1 MQYIISSAQWEW
13 HAKIVHFFKHKVE
26 ITKILAF
33 VMPLLMISGLFTETF
48 GKTRWILLSL
58 SNKQSG
64 NKDSYREGFLE
75 GMVTPTEWSGNI
87 INLYVNDNGLDFF
100 K

>member
-1 MQYIISSAQWEW
+1 MGMACQNCTL
-13 HAKIVHFFKHKVE
+13 FHKVE

-33 VMPLLMISGLFTETF
+33 FMPLLMTSGLFTETF

-64 NKDSYREGFLE
+64 NKDSSREGFLE

-87 INLYVNDNGLDFF
+87 VNLYVNDNGLDFF